1 MSLQREMREKI
12 ITCSFRVGLNLDL
25 HETQLQISFSVGL
38 MSVLFSVIFERHLSN
53 KHSYFPKN
61 VSDKNIFAK
70 TRASQEEGRRADFVE
85 GLMKKL

>member
-1 MSLQREMREKI
+1 M
-12 ITCSFRVGLNLDL
+12 GLNLDL

-38 MSVLFSVIFERHLSN
+38 SVLFGVIFERHLSN

-70 TRASQEEGRRADFVE
+70 TRASQEEGRRTDFVE